1 MNIIVISSPQQE
13 LNEGNLINALF
24 EHGLEVFH
32 LRKPTY
38 SSYETEAL
46 VQAIDAKFRGRVV
59 LHQYYELAEKYHLRG
74 IHFTG
79 HYMKNHPDKLSHW
92 YEKAQQ
98 LEMTVSGSKHQLKEL
113 ATLEVPYDYVFLS
126 PVFDSISKAG
136 YKSNFAELKSI
147 EKYKSATQLIALG
160 GISLDKINLVKRI
173 GFDGAAVLGTI
184 WQQPSRAVA
193 AFMELKA
200 AWEKKDQIF

>member
-13 LNEGNLINALF
+13 LNEASIIGALF

-38 SSYETEAL
+38 SIYDTEAL
-46 VQAIDAKFRGRVV
+46 IQAIEPKFRDRVV
-59 LHQYYELAEKYHLRG
+59 LHHHYALAEKYNLRG

-79 HYMKNHPDKLSHW
+79 HYVKSHSDQLTNWYDKA
-92 YEKAQQ
+92 KQQ
-98 LEMTVSGSKHQLKEL
+98 AMTVSGSKHQLKEL
-113 ATLEVPYDYVFLS
+113 ETLEVPYNYVFLS

-136 YKSNFAELKSI
+136 YKSNFADLKSI

-160 GISLDKINLVKRI
+160 GISLDKIDQVKRM
-173 GFDGAAVLGTI
+173 GFDGAAVLGTVWEKPAQAI
-184 WQQPSRAVA
+184 AV
-193 AFMELKA
+193 FMELKA